1 MNRPE
6 EGTSQIHSALYVDFD
21 NIYINFAQQDG
32 RTAHQFAT
40 NPERWLSWL
49 EKQMTN
55 KYLGPL
61 AGPRRILIRR
71 CYLNPQTFSEFRP
84 YFIRAAFEVID
95 CPPLTKQGKTS
106 ADIHMVIDIL
116 DALYHTSNFIEFII
130 LSADADFSPALVRL
144 RRFSRFTAI
153 LPAGFVSPAYKA
165 SADYVIPLDL
175 FVREALGV
183 NHADEEQNL
192 QVPDKEEVQASEE
205 LLAQMAQRL
214 YDEAIVPGGVEA
226 SDMPEIFKS
235 FPEFKKGTHWLG
247 FYSLRRL
254 TEVVVAQRGDLK
266 IVDEDPWRVARTIYP
281 LKRSAAAQDQAVE
294 PAGIFA
300 PDIRVAVAQWIRNI
314 VAESR
319 TAVPMAALA
328 QAVQQRFGE
337 AVSETAWLGAGSFK
351 GLLSQLD
358 LGKVKI
364 STVMPGFVYDPERHA
379 DPAAPAGKPV
389 VPLLAA
395 ESLDNFSLRY
405 PELALLARKVHQF
418 TETPYLMPEHYALLL
433 QEIAREINE
442 NGYHLTRISKTVR
455 DRCVE
460 RSVPVGRA
468 QVNFVLI
475 GIGYGGHRLGEEL
488 PEDPLK
494 LGEALVQNTLNLC
507 STAQLNLSEAEIDQI
522 RRWILGGL
530 SPKV

>member
-1 MNRPE
+1 
-6 EGTSQIHSALYVDFD
+6 
-21 NIYINFAQQDG
+21 
-32 RTAHQFAT
+32 
-40 NPERWLSWL
+40 
-49 EKQMTN
+49 
-55 KYLGPL
+55 
-61 AGPRRILIRR
+61 
-71 CYLNPQTFSEFRP
+71 
-84 YFIRAAFEVID
+84 
-95 CPPLTKQGKTS
+95 
-106 ADIHMVIDIL
+106 
-116 DALYHTSNFIEFII
+116 
-130 LSADADFSPALVRL
+130 
-144 RRFSRFTAI
+144 
-153 LPAGFVSPAYKA
+153 
-165 SADYVIPLDL
+165 
-175 FVREALGV
+175 
-183 NHADEEQNL
+183 
-192 QVPDKEEVQASEE
+192 
-205 LLAQMAQRL
+205 
-214 YDEAIVPGGVEA
+214 
-226 SDMPEIFKS
+226 
-235 FPEFKKGTHWLG
+235 
-247 FYSLRRL
+247 
-254 TEVVVAQRGDLK
+254 
-266 IVDEDPWRVARTIYP
+266 
-281 LKRSAAAQDQAVE
+281 
-294 PAGIFA
+294 
-300 PDIRVAVAQWIRNI
+300 
-314 VAESR
+314 
-319 TAVPMAALA
+319 
-328 QAVQQRFGE
+328 
-337 AVSETAWLGAGSFK
+337 LGAGSFK